1 MAKKNKSTAEQRQT
15 IAALAE
21 ELGREVFA
29 ATFSSTVSKF
39 GAREVAADETPTQAA
54 KRLSSSTADALITA
68 LTPVEETPAAP
79 VETFEIEI
87 PWACREAREYAKA
100 LWNARWVADR
110 KVWTVESAE
119 AVADI
124 TAAIDDEIDTAG
136 VSTEIRYE
144 APTSEDLDRQR
155 QLTQMRDARY
165 A

>member
-1 MAKKNKSTAEQRQT
+1 MAKKNKATAEQRQA
-15 IAALAE
+15 IAALAD
-21 ELGREVFA
+21 ELGREAFA
-29 ATFSSTVSKF
+29 ATFNKVTGKF
-39 GAREVAADETPTQAA
+39 GARAIAADETATQAA
-54 KRLSSSTADALITA
+54 KRLSSSTADALIAA
-68 LTPVEETPAAP
+68 LAPVEETPPTP

-100 LWNARWVADR
+100 VWSARWVADR
-110 KVWTVESAE
+110 KVWTVESAD

-124 TAAIDDEIDTAG
+124 TAAIDDEVDTAG

-155 QLTQMRDARY
+155 QLKQMRDARY